1 MINNDL
7 TRFKNLGLSNEL
19 LSAINELGYKEPTP
33 IQKISIPIALMG
45 RDILGSAQTGTGKT
59 ASFTLPMIDILA
71 SGKSKARMPRS
82 LILTPTRELA
92 QQISDTF
99 EKFSKFHNLSLALL
113 IGGVPFSEQDRKLN
127 RGVDVLIATPGRL
140 LDHFERGNILFNS
153 VKILVID
160 EADRMLD
167 MGFIPDIEKIHKVLP
182 KIRQTLFFSATLS
195 SQIRKIGERFVMN
208 PKIIEVAPPS
218 STSKNIDQNLVMCE
232 KKDKINILCK
242 LLKNTKLDRVV
253 IFCNRKKDIDSLSS
267 SLKKNNLNSIILHGD
282 MTQSSRNES
291 LTLFKDGNMKT
302 LIASDVAGRG
312 LDIENISH
320 VFNFDV
326 PINAEDYVHR
336 IGRTGRANNQGVAI
350 TLGTKDDFKY
360 IKSIENLI
368 GSKIKILPSP
378 EKLNSDKKI
387 VPSERK
393 DLNIKQP
400 IIQEYKTFMESDHIP
415 AFLKR

>member
-282 MTQSSRNES
+282 MTQSSRNKS